1 MNPGI
6 RLGWLENVDP
16 RFALGLQA
24 LAFWPTWRWYA
35 LRLGDSGEEAWGI
48 AAILGAALVMIK
60 SRGGGRTGGES
71 GAGAAKGIEGRSG
84 PAGRIGLA
92 PVLATCLYA
101 VTYPFL
107 PPLPRAVLALAAM
120 GCLLPSL
127 GMGRPAILHGV
138 GFLLLSLPVMPSLQF
153 YLGYPLRVASGETAA
168 RLINLAGFPVIRDGT
183 LLTWREHAVF
193 IDAPCSGVK
202 ILWAGMVLA
211 LALSALR
218 GHGAKG
224 TLAMGAAAFVA
235 VALGNVLRTTALFF
249 LETGVVQG
257 PAWAHAGVGVMAF
270 VAAAAFMS
278 WLARAIPRPGS
289 TWGYGLA

>member
-1 MNPGI
+1 MNLGI
-6 RLGWLENVDP
+6 RLGWLEKVDP

-24 LAFWPTWRWYA
+24 LAFWPAWRWYV
-35 LRLGDSGEEAWGI
+35 LRLGDSGEEAWGM
-48 AAILGAALVMIK
+48 AAILGAALVMFK
-60 SRGGGRTGGES
+60 GR
-71 GAGAAKGIEGRSG
+71 GAGKDLAGRSD
-84 PAGRIGLA
+84 ATGRIGLA

-107 PPLPRAVLALAAM
+107 PPLPRAVIALAAM

-127 GMGRPAILHGV
+127 GMGRAAILHGV

-183 LLTWREHAVF
+183 LLTWRDHAVF

-202 ILWAGMVLA
+202 MLWAGMVLA

-218 GHGAKG
+218 GLGARG
-224 TLAMGAAAFVA
+224 TLAMGAAAFGA

-249 LETGVVQG
+249 LETGVVRG
-257 PAWAHAGVGVMAF
+257 PAWAHSGVGVMAF
-270 VAAAAFMS
+270 VAAAGFMT
-278 WLARAIPRPGS
+278 WAAGAVPQPGS
-289 TWGYGLA
+289 KRGYGLA